1 MTTKTVSKEGDRL
14 KNVGGTEKGIRLV
27 LGGLMLVLA
36 PVLDLATWGTAT
48 LSVVGIV
55 ALLTGT
61 VGYRSAWTIFGI
73 NTCRVKSTT

>member
-1 MTTKTVSKEGDRL
+1 ML

-27 LGGLMLVLA
+27 FGGLLVVTAL
-36 PVLDLATWGTAT
+36 VLDLPTWGTAT

-61 VGYRSAWTIFGI
+61 MGYCPAWSIFGI

>member
-1 MTTKTVSKEGDRL
+1 ML

-27 LGGLMLVLA
+27 FGGLLVVTAL
-36 PVLDLATWGTAT
+36 VLDLPTWGTAM

-55 ALLTGT
+55 ALLTGA
-61 VGYRSAWTIFGI
+61 VGYCPAWSIFGI

>member
-1 MTTKTVSKEGDRL
+1 ML

-36 PVLDLATWGTAT
+36 PVLDLPTWGTAT

-61 VGYRSAWTIFGI
+61 VGYYPAWTIFGI

>member
-1 MTTKTVSKEGDRL
+1 MT

-27 LGGLMLVLA
+27 VAGVLILA
-36 PVLDLATWGTAT
+36 AVVLDLATWGTAT

-61 VGYRSAWTIFGI
+61 VGYCPAWTVFGL
-73 NTCRVKSTT
+73 NTCQTKSTP

>member
-1 MTTKTVSKEGDRL
+1 ML
-14 KNVGGTEKGIRLV
+14 KNIGGTEKGIRLV
-27 LGGLMLVLA
+27 FGGLLVVTAL
-36 PVLDLATWGTAT
+36 VLDLPTWGIAT

-61 VGYRSAWTIFGI
+61 MGYCPAWSIFGI

>member
-1 MTTKTVSKEGDRL
+1 
-14 KNVGGTEKGIRLV
+14 
-27 LGGLMLVLA
+27 MLVLA
-36 PVLDLATWGTAT
+36 PVLDLPTWGTAT

-61 VGYRSAWTIFGI
+61 VGYCPAWTLFGI